1 MAKRFLDICISV
13 LALIFLFP
21 VLILIGCAIK
31 VTSEGP
37 VIFKQKR
44 MGYLGMDFTI
54 FKFRTMIDGS
64 GKKIDMVLKND
75 PRVTELGRFLRS
87 THLDELPQLWNVLRG
102 EMSLVGPR
110 PRPFEE
116 MVNYINKNPSYK
128 KLLRVRPGIT
138 GPTQVYGR
146 IWIIKNKEMAV
157 EENLK
162 YIECKS
168 LLGDLKILLETIS
181 VVFRRQGI

>member
-1 MAKRFLDICISV
+1 M
-13 LALIFLFP
+13 
-21 VLILIGCAIK
+21 
-31 VTSEGP
+31 
-37 VIFKQKR
+37 
-44 MGYLGMDFTI
+44 
-54 FKFRTMIDGS
+54 
-64 GKKIDMVLKND
+64 
-75 PRVTELGRFLRS
+75 
-87 THLDELPQLWNVLRG
+87 
-102 EMSLVGPR
+102 
-110 PRPFEE
+110 
-116 MVNYINKNPSYK
+116 NKNPSYK